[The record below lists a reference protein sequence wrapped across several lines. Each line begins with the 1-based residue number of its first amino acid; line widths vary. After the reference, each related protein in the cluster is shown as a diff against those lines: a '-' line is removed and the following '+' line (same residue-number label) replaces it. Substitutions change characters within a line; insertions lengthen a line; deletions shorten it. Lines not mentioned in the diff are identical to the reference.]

1 MFNYQRFWYVLIR
14 GVLKGES
21 WDISWD
27 DGGMG
32 LGIKHKDLDNK
43 RWGFNQENWNDWL
56 RNMVSSNSGL
66 MEGVPGVPKIYSLN
80 CTKMFNMFVQYV
92 FSFPQN
98 VSKNPKYHGWD

>member
-1 MFNYQRFWYVLIR
+1 LIR

-43 RWGFNQENWNDWL
+43 RWGFNQENWND
-56 RNMVSSNSGL
+56 
-66 MEGVPGVPKIYSLN
+66 
-80 CTKMFNMFVQYV
+80 
-92 FSFPQN
+92 
-98 VSKNPKYHGWD
+98 